1 MKKIAL
7 VLLLI
12 FPLLSKAQN
21 PNDIVDRI
29 TMIQFIVDNPNG
41 QLVYRQTKN
50 WVTDFLN
57 FNDTQA
63 EIMDRLFNA
72 QYIDIAVAYK
82 AYAEDRSPVKLA
94 TLIDV
99 TVKQEF
105 YFRRL
110 LTEKQLELYKARF
123 VEAAQNPEDAKNKA
137 LLALFFSD
145 EVLTQYS
152 EKE

>member
-1 MKKIAL
+1 MKKMA
-7 VLLLI
+7 LLLLLT

-50 WVTDFLN
+50 WCTDFLN
-57 FNDTQA
+57 FNDNQA
-63 EIMDRLFNA
+63 EIMDKLFNS

-82 AYAEDRSPVKLA
+82 AYAQDHSPVALA
-94 TLIDV
+94 SLIDV
-99 TVKQEF
+99 TIKQEF

-110 LTEKQLELYKARF
+110 LSPEQLDAYKAQF
-123 VEAAQNPEDAKNKA
+123 IEAAKDTEDAKNKA

>member
-1 MKKIAL
+1 MKRMAI
-7 VLLLI
+7 LLLLT
-12 FPLLSKAQN
+12 FPLLGKAQN

-29 TMIQFIVDNPNG
+29 TMIQFIVENPNG

-50 WVTDFLN
+50 WCTDFLN
-57 FNDTQA
+57 FDEKQT
-63 EIMDRLFNA
+63 EIIDKLFNS

-82 AYAEDRSPVKLA
+82 AYAEDHSPTKLA

-99 TVKQEF
+99 TMKQEF

-110 LTEKQLELYKARF
+110 LTEQQLEAYKARF
-123 VEAAQNPEDAKNKA
+123 IEAAKNPEDAKNKA
-137 LLALFFSD
+137 MLALFFSD
-145 EVLTQYS
+145 EVLTRYS

>member
-7 VLLLI
+7 LLLLI
-12 FPLLSKAQN
+12 VPTIGKAQN

-50 WVTDFLN
+50 WCVDFLSFTDN
-57 FNDTQA
+57 QQDV
-63 EIMDRLFNA
+63 MDKLFNA

-82 AYAEDRSPVKLA
+82 AYAEDHSPVALA
-94 TLIDV
+94 SLIDV

-110 LTEKQLELYKARF
+110 LTPTQLDNYRAKF
-123 VEAAQNPEDAKNKA
+123 IEASEAPDDAKNKA

-152 EKE
+152 TKE

>member
-1 MKKIAL
+1 MKKMA
-7 VLLLI
+7 LLLLLM
-12 FPLLSKAQN
+12 FPLFSKAQN

-29 TMIQFIVDNPNG
+29 TMIQFIVESPNG

-50 WVTDFLN
+50 WCTDFLN

-63 EIMDRLFNA
+63 GVMDKLFNS

-82 AYAEDRSPVKLA
+82 AYAEDHSPTKLA

-99 TVKQEF
+99 TIKQEF

-110 LTEKQLELYKARF
+110 LTEEQLEAYKARF
-123 VEAAQNPEDAKNKA
+123 IEAEKDPEDAKNKA
-137 LLALFFSD
+137 MLALFFSD
-145 EVLTQYS
+145 EVLTRYS